1 MSNECS
7 FMKRIASCQ
16 ACLIEVIG
24 ASRHLVHSR
33 LAGVNAASACCTCWN
48 VKRLKMV
55 RVNLLWFQIAERVW
69 PDNMHSS
76 GGIKCDLCMWSLW
89 PVAGCVFVVYQMQY
103 NHCLCFSF
111 SLSLIQCG
119 SGARS
124 AESVWRSQPA
134 RAGLETGQDTDQ
146 WICHPVP
153 CDHGGPGTW
162 LPAWHGKTGGRL
174 KSYIQQ
180 LGHHT
185 YSLSHVFFFFFHLLD
200 FFFLTVIWK
209 RLWTSSVCGIVH
221 LNWNIFRLYLADFII
236 AENNSIQ
243 SYSIDLQHKLFQQ
256 QKYDK
261 LCWNRFLNL
270 CVCSLV
276 RDSLI
281 KCITLTAY

>member
-16 ACLIEVIG
+16 ACLIKVIG
-24 ASRHLVHSR
+24 ASRHLVRSR
-33 LAGVNAASACCTCWN
+33 LTGVNAASACCTCWN

-69 PDNMHSS
+69 PDNMHLS
-76 GGIKCDLCMWSLW
+76 GGIKCDLCDLWQDVFLLFTKCNITSVSL
-89 PVAGCVFVVYQMQY
+89 
-103 NHCLCFSF
+103 

-119 SGARS
+119 SGTCS

-174 KSYIQQ
+174 RSYIQQ

-185 YSLSHVFFFFFHLLD
+185 YSLSHVFFSFFRLLD
-200 FFFLTVIWK
+200 LFFLTVIWK

-221 LNWNIFRLYLADFII
+221 LNWNIFRLYLADFYYSW
-236 AENNSIQ
+236 NN
-243 SYSIDLQHKLFQQ
+243 
-256 QKYDK
+256 
-261 LCWNRFLNL
+261 
-270 CVCSLV
+270 
-276 RDSLI
+276 
-281 KCITLTAY
+281 